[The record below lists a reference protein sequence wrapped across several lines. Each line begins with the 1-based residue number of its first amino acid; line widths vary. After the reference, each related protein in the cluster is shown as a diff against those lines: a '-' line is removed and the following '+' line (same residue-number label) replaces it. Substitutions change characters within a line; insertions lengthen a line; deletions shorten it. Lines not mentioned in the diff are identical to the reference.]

1 MKQNCKRILIK
12 EKERERET
20 VVLDAISLKQFNVVI
35 CIVYFILD
43 LIQKQ
48 FLKLSKVVQKYSCIK
63 NLYNCI
69 YVRATT

>member
-1 MKQNCKRILIK
+1 MKKKIVKNSYMR
-12 EKERERET
+12 ERERDT
-20 VVLDAISLKQFNVVI
+20 VVLDALKQLNVVI
-35 CIVYFILD
+35 WIVYFILD